1 VTTFLS
7 FSGLFIYQ
15 QPIFNA
21 IRWLGYFGGFRWK
34 VADTL
39 NYNIV
44 VQTTDNK
51 RKKKHNRL
59 RNLNVRKQRSTVK
72 SQTQTQ
78 KRTMPTLKHFSC
90 FPFLSQET

>member
-21 IRWLGYFGGFRWK
+21 IRRLGYFEGFK
-34 VADTL
+34 QKAADTL
-39 NYNIV
+39 YYNIV

-51 RKKKHNRL
+51 RKNKHNRL
-59 RNLNVRKQRSTVK
+59 RNLNVRKQRSTVR
-72 SQTQTQ
+72 SQTQ
-78 KRTMPTLKHFSC
+78 
-90 FPFLSQET
+90 